1 MFHPWKHIMYSKQI
15 QLFLG
20 AMAAVSLL
28 SGPAALANP
37 VPTPPPAAGD
47 IPADFK
53 IPTAADDY
61 VKRDVMIPMRDG
73 VKLHTVIVIPKG
85 ATRAPMILNR
95 TPYDASKFVSSA
107 DSPRRARTLPRGHGE
122 FADAGHIIVTQDVRG
137 KYQSEGDY
145 VMNRPLSG
153 R

>member
-1 MFHPWKHIMYSKQI
+1 MYSKHIQI
-15 QLFLG
+15 FFG
-20 AMAAVSLL
+20 AVAAALLL
-28 SGPAALANP
+28 SAGPATLANP
-37 VPTPPPAAGD
+37 VPIPPAGRD
-47 IPADFK
+47 IPADLK
-53 IPTAADDY
+53 IPTGADDY